1 MEKWVIAAKRADFNQ
16 IGQQFHIDPVIA
28 RLIRNRDVIGEDKIR
43 EYLSGTVQELP
54 SPWLMKDMEKAVD
67 ILEKKISQ
75 KAKVRIIGDYD
86 IDGVTSTYILMKGLA
101 RIGADVDTYIPDRV
115 ADGYGIHA
123 HLIERAETDRID
135 TIVTCDNGIAAAAE
149 IQMAKDKGMTVIITD
164 HHEVPYRE
172 EKGERQMVLPPAD
185 AILNPKQYDCPYP
198 NKNLCGAVV
207 AFKYIAALY
216 ERFGVPAEEL
226 EDYYEL
232 AAIATVG
239 DVMDLQGENRILVK
253 EGLRR
258 LKNTKNQGLQELIR
272 ANSLEDAKITAYHIG
287 FVLGPCINASGRLD
301 TAARS
306 LALLNA
312 KTKEEAARL
321 AGDLT
326 ALNQSRKALT
336 EKGKEEAIRII
347 ETTELKN
354 DRVLVVYLPDCHES
368 LAGIIAGRI
377 REKYHRPAF
386 VLTGGETSAK
396 GSGRSIESYS
406 MYEELV
412 KCADLMI
419 QFGGH
424 PMAAGLSIEEKNIEE
439 FMTREHL
446 VTFDIDDYVDDVKET
461 MSKIRHR
468 DFPILD
474 ENGNYLG
481 MVSRRNLMSMQKKQI
496 ILVDHNEKS
505 QAVDNINEAEI
516 LEIIDHH
523 RLGSLETISPVY
535 FRNQPL
541 GCTSTIIY
549 QMFGEKNIEIPQHIA
564 GLLLSAILSDT
575 LMFRSPTCTQ
585 LDILAAEALAKIA
598 KVDIETHAKNMF
610 KAGSDFK
617 NKTTEEI
624 FYSDFKIFHTDEFDF
639 GVAQISAMSREELD
653 KVAEKLRP
661 FLKEVLGEKR
671 IDMVYVMLT
680 DILEESSRVIFEGH
694 DAGRILADAFEREE
708 NENGILLEGI
718 ISRKKQLIPTLMNA
732 MAEKV

>member
-1 MEKWVIAAKRADFNQ
+1 MKSNSRVYVIGHKNPDTDSICSAIAYADIKNRTDKTKTYVARRAGQINEETEYVLKRFGVRAPGYLPNAGTQVKEIEIHEVPSVPGTISVKKAYSMMKNNNVVTLPITSPENDLQGVITVSDIAESYMDSYDSHVMSLARTQYRSMAETLDGSVIVGNEHGYFIRGKVVVGASDLGFLSEYIEADDMVILGPQKEVQ
-16 IGQQFHIDPVIA
+16 IRALESNASCIIVGCGFEVDPEVIQMANKKDCVIITTPYDTFSIA
-28 RLIRNRDVIGEDKIR
+28 RLI
-43 EYLSGTVQELP
+43 
-54 SPWLMKDMEKAVD
+54 
-67 ILEKKISQ
+67 
-75 KAKVRIIGDYD
+75 
-86 IDGVTSTYILMKGLA
+86 
-101 RIGADVDTYIPDRV
+101 
-115 ADGYGIHA
+115 
-123 HLIERAETDRID
+123 
-135 TIVTCDNGIAAAAE
+135 
-149 IQMAKDKGMTVIITD
+149 
-164 HHEVPYRE
+164 
-172 EKGERQMVLPPAD
+172 
-185 AILNPKQYDCPYP
+185 
-198 NKNLCGAVV
+198 
-207 AFKYIAALY
+207 
-216 ERFGVPAEEL
+216 
-226 EDYYEL
+226 
-232 AAIATVG
+232 
-239 DVMDLQGENRILVK
+239 
-253 EGLRR
+253 
-258 LKNTKNQGLQELIR
+258 
-272 ANSLEDAKITAYHIG
+272 
-287 FVLGPCINASGRLD
+287 
-301 TAARS
+301 
-306 LALLNA
+306 
-312 KTKEEAARL
+312 
-321 AGDLT
+321 
-326 ALNQSRKALT
+326 NQSMPIK
-336 EKGKEEAIRII
+336 
-347 ETTELKN
+347 
-354 DRVLVVYLPDCHES
+354 
-368 LAGIIAGRI
+368 
-377 REKYHRPAF
+377 
-386 VLTGGETSAK
+386 
-396 GSGRSIESYS
+396 
-406 MYEELV
+406 
-412 KCADLMI
+412 
-419 QFGGH
+419 
-424 PMAAGLSIEEKNIEE
+424 E

-481 MVSRRNLMSMQKKQI
+481 MVSRRNLMSMQKKQV

-523 RLGSLETISPVY
+523 RIGSLETISPVY

-680 DILEESSRVIFEGH
+680 DILEESSKVIFEGH
-694 DAGRILADAFEREE
+694 DAGKILADAFEREE